1 MTNAERKGMNSTHVC
16 STCERLY
23 RRDTQDW
30 AKMEFTGDTKYYSNS
45 GNFTKCPKLIR
56 QITCSFQG
64 LRKLTIQKPLST
76 GDAFQKALEEG
87 RRSWKFITMIFYQIS
102 ERCFFRF
109 NVEKNSTMT
118 HR

>member
-64 LRKLTIQKPLST
+64 LRKLTIQKT
-76 GDAFQKALEEG
+76 ALD
-87 RRSWKFITMIFYQIS
+87 RKCFS
-102 ERCFFRF
+102 E
-109 NVEKNSTMT
+109 SA
-118 HR
+118 